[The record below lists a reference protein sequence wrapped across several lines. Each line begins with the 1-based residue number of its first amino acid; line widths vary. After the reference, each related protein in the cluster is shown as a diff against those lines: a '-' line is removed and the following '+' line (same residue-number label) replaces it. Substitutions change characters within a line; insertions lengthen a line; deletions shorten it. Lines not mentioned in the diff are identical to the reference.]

1 MIGMQKMNANT
12 FTYAHDRNAKNEYKH
27 NYLRTR

>member
-12 FTYAHDRNAKNEYKH
+12 FTYAHDRSAKDECKYNH
-27 NYLRTR
+27 LLTR